1 MSKLARII
9 VLSVAS
15 GVFWAAIAM
24 VLGRPM
30 SRVIWGGVVLAP
42 FIGLGAGFASALFPS
57 EGRIRKAM
65 FSLAS
70 LYVAAALFGL
80 GMGVYDLLTG
90 QNSGDG
96 WRRIPSAVVIQAAM
110 ATLWG
115 LTFTGYF
122 IVLWPL
128 AYANHSMLS
137 RVWKQGAHPDAA
149 G

>member
-1 MSKLARII
+1 MSRLARII
-9 VLSVAS
+9 MLSLAS
-15 GVFWAAIAM
+15 GVFWAAVAM

-42 FIGLGAGFASALFPS
+42 FIGLGAGFASAFFPS
-57 EGRIRKAM
+57 AGVVRKAM
-65 FSLAS
+65 FSLVS

-90 QNSGDG
+90 QNFGDG

-115 LTFTGYF
+115 LTFTGYV

-128 AYANHSMLS
+128 PYANHSMLS
-137 RVWKQGAHPDAA
+137 RAWKQ
-149 G
+149 